1 MGAGET
7 ATAMAADA
15 DLPESVTELAVRMME
30 ADAGICEGAV

>member
-15 DLPESVTELAVRMME
+15 DLPESVTEVAVRIME
-30 ADAGICEGAV
+30 ADAAVCEGAV